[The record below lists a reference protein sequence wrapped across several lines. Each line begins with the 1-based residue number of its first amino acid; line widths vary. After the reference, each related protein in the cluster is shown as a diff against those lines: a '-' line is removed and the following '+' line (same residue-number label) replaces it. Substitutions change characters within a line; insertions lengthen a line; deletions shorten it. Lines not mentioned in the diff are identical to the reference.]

1 MIKGDI
7 KGYTE
12 EDVREGLSPASS
24 TGYVPLEVYTRVCY
38 DTDKF

>member
-12 EDVREGLSPASS
+12 EEVREGFVLL
-24 TGYVPLEVYTRVCY
+24 GMEVQQRY
-38 DTDKF
+38 DVGSVIYAR